1 MKTRIVLESIKQI
14 KIALIGLELSE
25 LLESSNYKQEVV
37 EINTCLVKLMDKVVE
52 DSKGTFYEH
61 KAVTLKEL
69 ISSTTL

>member
-37 EINTCLVKLMDKVVE
+37 EMNTCLVKLMDKVVE
-52 DSKGTFYEH
+52 DSKGTFYEN

-69 ISSTTL
+69 ISTTL